1 MKGGKVEKVML
12 EEGMGVT
19 KQLIGV
25 GKNYFNSLEFC
36 WRELTILLLS
46 M

>member
-1 MKGGKVEKVML
+1 MKGEEVEEVMV

-25 GKNYFNSLEFC
+25 GNTNS
-36 WRELTILLLS
+36 
-46 M
+46 